1 MTVIALKTNGNFS
14 LTGSPGDPI
23 NLDYQ
28 FIDYLGDGVAVDV
41 KLSLK
46 TGETVPNPLNTLLRL
61 TWRDT
66 ATDDEIFVI
75 EGIVGLDE
83 ENTSSLM
90 NRAAATQ
97 AFEYLEVTTSGA
109 SFTSAVQNSEAYNA
123 PNTRGRNVISLIL
136 PVDEPPALDEAD
148 LFNAITLMRPRP
160 SCMVLPQVDDL
171 LLTNTV
177 LRAVDKLN
185 IPLDL
190 ELDPTLT
197 IDQACDTTL
206 ALDIQDSRVS
216 VLWSPNV
223 ARPRD
228 AVSIYGPKKP
238 RMASGAILG
247 MTLLRNARKSAQ
259 GIPYIAD
266 PIAGEAYP
274 ITFKAME
281 CRRDIK
287 FTDEAVEKL
296 AQAKI
301 NVIREIDYSSGA
313 RFVVSDVLT
322 QYVSDSSALRLKNS
336 AEIACFTTNT
346 CIAILKRHMLKR
358 MASYITDANREIGE
372 FLEACSSE
380 DVGLLQPAEDLG
392 GRPYEYAITPDS
404 QKPFERVR
412 LYLARRP
419 EGATRSA
426 IFDDDVLVK

>member
-1 MTVIALKTNGNFS
+1 MTQLALKIDGDFS
-14 LTGSPGDPI
+14 LAAVPDAPI
-23 NLDYQ
+23 NVDYQ
-28 FIDYLGDGVAVDV
+28 LVDYLGDGVALDI
-41 KLSLK
+41 KLALK
-46 TGETVPNPLNTLLRL
+46 TGETNPQPFNTILKM

-66 ATDDEIFVI
+66 TTDDEIFSI

-97 AFEYLEVTTSGA
+97 AFEYLEVTTSGT
-109 SFTSAVQNSEAYNA
+109 SFSSAVQGSDAYNP
-123 PNTRGRNVISLIL
+123 PNSRGRNVVSLGLTI
-136 PVDEPPALDEAD
+136 DEPPALDEAD

-171 LLTNTV
+171 LLTNTL

-197 IDQACDTTL
+197 IDQACDTAL

-216 VLWSPNV
+216 LLWSPNV

-266 PIAGEAYP
+266 PIAGEPYP
-274 ITFKAME
+274 ITFKGLQ

-287 FTDEAVEKL
+287 FTDEAVERL
-296 AQAKI
+296 AKAKI

-322 QYVSDSSALRLKNS
+322 QYVSDNSALRLKNS
-336 AEIACFTTNT
+336 AEIACFTTNS

-380 DVGLLQPAEDLG
+380 DVGLLQPAEELG

-404 QKPFERVR
+404 QKPFERIR

-426 IFDDDVLVK
+426 IFDDDVIVK

>member
-1 MTVIALKTNGNFS
+1 MTQIALKTDGTLALN
-14 LTGSPGDPI
+14 GSPNDPI
-23 NLDYQ
+23 QVDYQ
-28 FIDYLGDGVAVDV
+28 LIDYLGDGVAVDV
-41 KLSLK
+41 KVSLK
-46 TGETVPNPLNTLLRL
+46 TGETIPSPLNTLMRL

-97 AFEYLEVTTSGA
+97 AFEYLEVTTVSTNFA
-109 SFTSAVQNSEAYNA
+109 SAVQSSDAYNP
-123 PNTRGRNVISLIL
+123 PNSRGRNVMSLSL
-136 PVDEPPALDEAD
+136 PFDEPPAFDEDD

-160 SCMVLPQVDDL
+160 SCIVLPAVDDL

-185 IPLDL
+185 IPLDI

-197 IDQACDTTL
+197 IDQACDT
-206 ALDIQDSRVS
+206 AEAMDIQDHRVS

-223 ARPRD
+223 ARPRG
-228 AVSIYGPKKP
+228 AISLYGPKKP
-238 RMASGAILG
+238 RLASGAVLG
-247 MTLLRNARKSAQ
+247 MTLLRNARKSAK

-266 PIAGEAYP
+266 PIAGESYP
-274 ITFKAME
+274 ITFKGLE

-296 AQAKI
+296 ARAKI
-301 NVIREIDYSSGA
+301 NVVREIDYSTGSK
-313 RFVVSDVLT
+313 FVVADVLT
-322 QYVSDSSALRLKNS
+322 QYVSENSALRLKNS
-336 AEIACFTTNT
+336 AEIACYTTNT

-372 FLEACSSE
+372 FLEACSTE
-380 DVGLLQPAEDLG
+380 DVGLLQPAEELG

-404 QKPFERVR
+404 ERPFERVR

-426 IFDDDVLVK
+426 IFDDDILVK